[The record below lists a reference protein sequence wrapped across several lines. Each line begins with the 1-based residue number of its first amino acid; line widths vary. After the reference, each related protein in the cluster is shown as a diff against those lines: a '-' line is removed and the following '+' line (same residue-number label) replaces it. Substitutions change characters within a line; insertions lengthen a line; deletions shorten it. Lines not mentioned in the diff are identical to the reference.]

1 MKITSKTEHKIQ
13 PKEKKHL
20 KITMK
25 HSKSILSFLFFGAIS
40 LTACKK
46 ESLLQ
51 PETVNETFSEVSNF
65 KDLKVQS
72 NFDWKLT
79 NEITLNVIA
88 FPAPVKIE
96 NTLTVKTESGDVVF
110 KKLQQMNQPF
120 TGKFL
125 LPSKETKLI
134 ISFGSIS
141 KTVDITNNRVE
152 FDYLIEN

>member
-1 MKITSKTEHKIQ
+1 MKNT
-13 PKEKKHL
+13 
-20 KITMK
+20 
-25 HSKSILSFLFFGAIS
+25 KSILGFLIIGAVGLS
-40 LTACKK
+40 ACKK

-51 PETVNETFSEVSNF
+51 LETSNNETFSDVSSF

-72 NFDWKLT
+72 NFNWKLT
-79 NEITLNVIA
+79 NEITLDVIA

-96 NTLTVKTESGDVVF
+96 NTLTVKTESGEVVF

-120 TGKFL
+120 TGKVL

-141 KTVDITNNRVE
+141 KTVDIINNRVE